1 MANADKTLSRIHE
14 NVRIF
19 TAKLVHGA
27 IEALISLNYKTPIEK
42 LAETLLWEDGL
53 SIHNKICNLLTYY
66 SVNKS
71 EIRERDERIIYNRL
85 MLMLSNLVDVFINV
99 IGLLMKVKKKS

>member
-1 MANADKTLSRIHE
+1 MFAD
-14 NVRIF
+14 
-19 TAKLVHGA
+19 
-27 IEALISLNYKTPIEK
+27 
-42 LAETLLWEDGL
+42 
-53 SIHNKICNLLTYY
+53 KICNLLTYY